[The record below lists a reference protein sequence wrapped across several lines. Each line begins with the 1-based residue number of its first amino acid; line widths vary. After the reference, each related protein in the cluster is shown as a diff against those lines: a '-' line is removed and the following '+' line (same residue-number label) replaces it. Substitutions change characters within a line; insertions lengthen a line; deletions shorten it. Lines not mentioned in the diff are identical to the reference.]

1 MIVAISLDSRRP
13 SEMEDLNQPGRS
25 LRQAREAAGLTMSD
39 VVHQTKFPRTVIEA
53 LERDDYTVFSSP
65 TYAKSYLS
73 QYAEFLGID
82 SSKWLDFFEPASF
95 AAPQDML
102 SMIESPAPQE
112 IRTTAPPSRGGSIS
126 LLPTVLLIL
135 LSVGLIYGAIR
146 GYAYFE
152 QRFADPAAPQQASS
166 AISNTP
172 APTPVASQGPE
183 AAPAVVPPA
192 NTVAT
197 QPQPEATPPPRA
209 TIVEE

>member
-1 MIVAISLDSRRP
+1 
-13 SEMEDLNQPGRS
+13 METLNQPGKS
-25 LRQAREAAGLTMSD
+25 LRQAREAAGLSVSD

-53 LERDDYTVFSSP
+53 LEHDDYTVFSSP

-82 SSKWLDFFEPASF
+82 SAKWLDFFEPAAF

-102 SMIESPAPQE
+102 SMIESPVHQE
-112 IRTTAPPSRGGSIS
+112 IRSTSTPSRGGSSS

-152 QRFADPAAPQQASS
+152 QRFAEPVALKLTSP
-166 AISNTP
+166 P
-172 APTPVASQGPE
+172 APTNPAPSQTPE
-183 AAPAVVPPA
+183 ANPPV
-192 NTVAT
+192 NNVTT
-197 QPQPEATPPPRA
+197 ESPPEATPPPRA
-209 TIVEE
+209 TIVDE